1 MSSLVKWRTSSL
13 DEVMA
18 SLLEEGVV
26 MSPYIVGEELDM
38 FLMSEESSES
48 AHVMIVNMFISS
60 QK

>member
-1 MSSLVKWRTSSL
+1 MSSLVRWRISSL

-18 SLLEEGVV
+18 LLLEEGVV
-26 MSPYIVGEELDM
+26 MSPHIVGEELDM

-48 AHVMIVNMFISS
+48 APVMVVNMFSSS